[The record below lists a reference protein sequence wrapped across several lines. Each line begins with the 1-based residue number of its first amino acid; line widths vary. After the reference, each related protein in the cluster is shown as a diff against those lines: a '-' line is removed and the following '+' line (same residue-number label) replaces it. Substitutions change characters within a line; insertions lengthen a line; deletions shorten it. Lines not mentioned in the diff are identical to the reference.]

1 MSAMFPDL
9 YSCNVCVVGL
19 GYVGLPLINAIANCD
34 ECLIT
39 ENKVHRNV
47 VGFDISAS
55 RLSQLSDCVDLN
67 NELSKHD
74 LEKLNQKVH
83 FTSSESDLINSDIFI
98 VTVPTPI
105 LASNQ
110 PDLQPL
116 KDASLIIA
124 GVLKQKDTSIKS
136 PIIIYE
142 STVYPGATHEVCIP
156 LIEEISGKV
165 LNRDFYCGYS
175 PERINP
181 GDKARKIEDIIKV
194 VSGSNSDSLDWID
207 HFYGSFIKEGTYKV
221 SSIKVAEAAKVIEN
235 TQRDINIALMNEL
248 AIICN
253 LLDIDT
259 AEVIDAAS
267 SKWNFLP
274 FKPGLVG
281 GHCIGVDPYY
291 LTYKAESMGY
301 HPQVVLAGRRIN
313 DSIPCWIANNIIIE
327 MAKRTSKSLHR
338 ES

>member
-1 MSAMFPDL
+1 M
-9 YSCNVCVVGL
+9 
-19 GYVGLPLINAIANCD
+19 
-34 ECLIT
+34 T
-39 ENKVHRNV
+39 R
-47 VGFDISAS
+47 
-55 RLSQLSDCVDLN
+55 
-67 NELSKHD
+67 
-74 LEKLNQKVH
+74 LEKLK
-83 FTSSESDLINSDIFI
+83 
-98 VTVPTPI
+98 
-105 LASNQ
+105 
-110 PDLQPL
+110 
-116 KDASLIIA
+116 
-124 GVLKQKDTSIKS
+124 
-136 PIIIYE
+136 
-142 STVYPGATHEVCIP
+142 
-156 LIEEISGKV
+156 
-165 LNRDFYCGYS
+165 
-175 PERINP
+175 
-181 GDKARKIEDIIKV
+181 DIIKV
-194 VSGSNSDSLDWID
+194 VSGSNGFNDWID

-281 GHCIGVDPYY
+281 GLHCVDPYY

-327 MAKRTSKSLHR
+327 MAKRNFQISSSRVLVLGLTFKENCPDLRNTKVLPMIKELQKCNILVDAYEPYIINNMITNDIVIEIFTELPKNTSI
-338 ES
+338 